1 MISPPL
7 SLKTTP
13 LENADGHDPGH
24 GEPCR
29 VCLARAC
36 RPFQTVG
43 GTDYWRCETCEAV
56 LVGRS
61 KLPTGAEERAH
72 YLTHQNDPQDPG
84 YRRFLS
90 RLADPLRERLKP
102 ASRGLDFGSGPGSGL
117 AAMLREDGHQVA
129 AYDPFFAPDRSAL
142 AERYDFVVCSE
153 VVEHFHQ
160 PAREFALLD
169 RLLKPGG
176 WLGLMTCFRT
186 EDSRFANWH
195 YRRDPTHVVFYREE
209 TLRYLA
215 ALFGWS
221 CEIPRKDIALMR
233 KAL

>member
-43 GTDYWRCETCEAV
+43 GIDYWRCETCEAV

-90 RLADPLRERLKP
+90 RLADPLKERLEP
-102 ASRGLDFGSGPGSGL
+102 ASRGLDYGCGPGPGL
-117 AAMLREDGHQVA
+117 AEMLREDGHQVA
-129 AYDPFFAPDRSAL
+129 AYDPFFAPDRSML
-142 AERYDFVVCSE
+142 AKRYDFIVCSE
-153 VVEHFHQ
+153 VVEHFHE
-160 PAREFALLD
+160 PAREFALFD

-176 WLGLMTCFRT
+176 WLGLMTCFRM

-215 ALFGWS
+215 ARFGWS
-221 CEIPRKDIALMR
+221 CEIPRKDVALMR
-233 KAL
+233 KAF